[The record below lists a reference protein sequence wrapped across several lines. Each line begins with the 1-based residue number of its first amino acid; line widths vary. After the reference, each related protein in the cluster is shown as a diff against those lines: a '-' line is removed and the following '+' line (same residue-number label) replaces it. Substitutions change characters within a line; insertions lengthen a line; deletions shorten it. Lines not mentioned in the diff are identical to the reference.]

1 MSEWRD
7 EGYRNKNA
15 KFRIDKKNK
24 KQQLKNAQ
32 RNKNSFVY
40 DKESSNVNDIPISI
54 YNENKYNEN
63 QKSKINKNIEDN
75 SILLNNEDDKLKNK
89 IQINEKNND
98 DDDDDDEEYEEFTP
112 DYFEPVVYV
121 KK

>member
-40 DKESSNVNDIPISI
+40 DEESSNVNDIPISI

-89 IQINEKNND
+89 IQIDEKNND
-98 DDDDDDEEYEEFTP
+98 DDDDEYEEFTP